1 MLNHIG
7 TRGVRAHTPGFQMSS
22 TLRAHPV
29 VKPGISSVG
38 LSVGGFTRA
47 SDLVRKG
54 EGWAKGAKGV
64 GSGSDGS
71 DGFSSR
77 ALAEIHERS
86 HQRSVPEPCR
96 KQSSYSSSSSEG
108 SDSEWKPE
116 KKKSGGSGR
125 SNTRETAAPRG
136 GAYIC
141 TYIHMYGDIHAYI
154 RTHTPPPPSEASSK
168 HAVANRC

>member
-29 VKPGISSVG
+29 VKPGISSVC
-38 LSVGGFTRA
+38 LSVGDFTRA
-47 SDLVRKG
+47 SDLVRTG

-77 ALAEIHERS
+77 ALAEIHT
-86 HQRSVPEPCR
+86 RSVGVVGASDGGVR
-96 KQSSYSSSSSEG
+96 QVMTLKSTFVNG
-108 SDSEWKPE
+108 SPVPPAMAAAA
-116 KKKSGGSGR
+116 R
-125 SNTRETAAPRG
+125 VQAAAQETARRAEG
-136 GAYIC
+136 IVLK
-141 TYIHMYGDIHAYI
+141 T
-154 RTHTPPPPSEASSK
+154 
-168 HAVANRC
+168 NFW

>member
-77 ALAEIHERS
+77 ALAEIDT
-86 HQRSVPEPCR
+86 RSVGVVGASNGGVR
-96 KQSSYSSSSSEG
+96 QVMTLKSTFVNG
-108 SDSEWKPE
+108 SPV
-116 KKKSGGSGR
+116 GGRWFCS
-125 SNTRETAAPRG
+125 TAP
-136 GAYIC
+136 
-141 TYIHMYGDIHAYI
+141 T
-154 RTHTPPPPSEASSK
+154 S
-168 HAVANRC
+168 